1 MSFRTPELYNTIA
14 RGRENGKL
22 GLRFDKQ
29 KLGEVLPSDD
39 FPRQY
44 NIKSKNVVRN
54 SGHENI
60 VSQADMERVK
70 FKENAVDIAG
80 MEAGVVNDFAFRGK
94 APMKY
99 DPFANAVGMISDGG
113 GENRGSLEE
122 FDNKKEPQQRQQF
135 NPSAQKFIRIGKQIP
150 IVAQPNI
157 RPPVLAPEGLK
168 QTASGF
174 NMKIKS

>member
-29 KLGEVLPSDD
+29 KLSEVLPSDD

-44 NIKSKNVVRN
+44 NIRSKVVTRTQ
-54 SGHENI
+54 GHENV
-60 VSQADMERVK
+60 VSQDDMERVK

-80 MEAGVVNDFAFRGK
+80 MEAGVINDFAFRGK

-99 DPFANAVGMISDGG
+99 DPFANAIGMISDGG

-122 FDNKKEPQQRQQF
+122 F